1 MAQDRGLV
9 VITGASR
16 GIGRALARR
25 FEEAGHPV
33 LAVART
39 PAGGEG
45 AVAADLARRDGV
57 AAVVA

>member
-45 AVAADLARRDGV
+45 SG
-57 AAVVA
+57 